1 MRGNGGRIG
10 PKHTPATVS
19 ASGVW
24 SLAEAGDYQRQSLWP
39 TMAPPALYA
48 FTNATFT
55 PGGQTGTG
63 GPSLAQALTGL
74 TGTGID
80 TWKSNTSYFN
90 TSGGIQLWTV
100 PSTGSYTITTEG
112 AGGGNAGSNE
122 GGLGARI
129 IGTVS
134 LTEGH
139 IIRILVGQ
147 LGGNWGGYGGS
158 QGGGGG
164 GTFVYNQTTSTLL
177 IAAGGGGGA
186 LYSGSRNSDI
196 DANTGTSGKGGW
208 NGSGGSSIGGG
219 GTNGTGGAC
228 YLNSGGGGGGFSGN
242 GGTSSYQVGG
252 NNGTGGTSFLNGG
265 QGAIYGNALGGF
277 GGGGGADWVYWTG
290 AGGGGGYSGGGGGY
304 YYGFGGGGGSYNAGT
319 SQTAALAS
327 SRTHGS
333 VTITKI

>member
-1 MRGNGGRIG
+1 LTQG
-10 PKHTPATVS
+10 TAYTFTVAATNNFGYGAESS
-19 ASGVW
+19 ASNSV
-24 SLAEAGDYQRQSLWP
+24 
-39 TMAPPALYA
+39 TPPSALYS

-55 PGGQTGTG
+55 PGGQTGTD
-63 GPSLAQALTGL
+63 GPSLAQARTGL
-74 TGTGID
+74 TGTGTD
-80 TWKSNTSYFN
+80 AWKNNTSYFN
-90 TSGGIQLWTV
+90 TSSGLQLWTV

-112 AGGGNAGSNE
+112 GGGGSGSGNV

-129 IGTVS
+129 TGTVS
-134 LTEGH
+134 LTQGD

-147 LGGNWGGYGGS
+147 LGGDWDGYGGY

-177 IAAGGGGGA
+177 IVAGGGGGSQ
-186 LYSGSRNSDI
+186 YSGDRNSDI

-208 NGSGGSSIGGG
+208 RGSGSVSIGGG
-219 GTNGTGGAC
+219 GTNGSGGAC
-228 YLNSGGGGGGFSGN
+228 YDKSGGGGGGYSGD
-242 GGTSSYQVGG
+242 GGTSNYQIGG
-252 NNGTGGTSFLNGG
+252 KNGTGGKSFLNGG

-290 AGGGGGYSGGGGGY
+290 AGAGGGYSGGGGGY

-319 SQTAALAS
+319 SQTATLAS

-333 VTITKI
+333 VIITKI